1 MVDTSPLTPQELTL
15 VEDGRPSPAPGS
27 RDADWQPLV
36 PVPDDAREPRLEA
49 LGLGAPSK
57 TWCYR
62 DAEGRVLFYQR
73 RFDSADGGKEFRP
86 LAYCEHRTGKKAWI
100 GKGLPTPHPLF
111 GLHELATHPDAQVL
125 VVEGE
130 KTADAAR
137 LLFPDMIVVTS
148 PSGANAAAK
157 ADWSPLADRHVVIW
171 PDNDDPGR
179 RYARVVAGLVHAA
192 GAASV
197 KIVEVS

>member
-1 MVDTSPLTPQELTL
+1 VVDTSPLTPQELAL
-15 VEDGRPSPAPGS
+15 VEGGRPNPPSGG
-27 RDADWQPLV
+27 RDAEWQPIV
-36 PVPDDAREPRLEA
+36 PVPDEAGEPRFDVLD
-49 LGLGAPSK
+49 LGTPAK

-73 RFDSADGGKEFRP
+73 RFDSADGGKEYRP
-86 LAYCEHRTGKKAWI
+86 LTYSEDRTGKRAWRSI
-100 GKGLPTPHPLF
+100 GIPRPYPLYGF
-111 GLHELATHPDAQVL
+111 DELAARRDAQVL

-137 LLFPDMIVVTS
+137 ALFPEMVAITS
-148 PSGANAAAK
+148 PFGAKSASK
-157 ADWSPLADRHVVIW
+157 ADWSPLAGRDVVIW
-171 PDNDDPGR
+171 PDNDEAGR
-179 RYARVVAGLVHAA
+179 TYAATVARLVHAA

>member
-1 MVDTSPLTPQELTL
+1 MVDTSPLTSQELAL
-15 VEDGRPSPAPGS
+15 VEDGRPSPTPGS
-27 RDADWQPLV
+27 RDANWQPLV
-36 PVPDDAREPRLEA
+36 PVPGDALEPRFEA

-73 RFDSADGGKEFRP
+73 RFDSADGGKEYRP
-86 LAYCEHRTGKKAWI
+86 LTYAVDRTGKRTWRSMGI
-100 GKGLPTPHPLF
+100 PRPHPLF
-111 GLHELATHPDAQVL
+111 GLDDLAARPDAHVL

-137 LLFPDMIVVTS
+137 ALFPEMVAITS
-148 PSGANAAAK
+148 PFGAKSASK
-157 ADWSPLADRHVVIW
+157 ADWSPLAGRDVVIW
-171 PDNDDPGR
+171 PDNDEAGHT
-179 RYARVVAGLVHAA
+179 YATAVAGLVHAA
-192 GAASV
+192 GATSV